1 MTQSGQPGGPPPPPP
16 ASPPPPSAPPPD
28 WQSTP
33 QQPSSPPPS
42 GGSGT
47 PTWTANLTSQAPVA
61 GPAGYYYADVPN
73 RIIAY
78 IIDAIIVGIGL
89 FIVNAILASFLPAPT
104 VRIDPNNPFNIS
116 VDQPIVTAL
125 ILAVVNIALAGAY
138 FIYTWTAMRGTL
150 GMKVLGMQIGHEQDG
165 RTITFNQG
173 VIRYLL
179 LGAPFSLATAL
190 TGYSSLGGLI
200 GLAAFV
206 YFIALLVTTAQSPT
220 KQGLHDRYAKTMV
233 VKAAR
238 SVA

>member
-1 MTQSGQPGGPPPPPP
+1 
-16 ASPPPPSAPPPD
+16 
-28 WQSTP
+28 
-33 QQPSSPPPS
+33 
-42 GGSGT
+42 
-47 PTWTANLTSQAPVA
+47 
-61 GPAGYYYADVPN
+61 VPN